1 MSKSKRKSS
10 ILHKLKIIFVLNFL
24 AHLFLSGN
32 NAEIMVGNFI
42 GDFVRGKNFHEQFS
56 ASIALGIA
64 LHREIDE
71 FTDNHPVV
79 LESKIRL
86 RPKYRHYS
94 PVIVDMFY
102 DHFLAK
108 NWRSYHSLTLDQYAQ
123 HAYGILKRFENV
135 VPEQVQR
142 LLPHI
147 IRGNWLLNY
156 AQVEGIHRAL
166 SGMAQRTPYKS
177 KMDEASNDL
186 MEYYQLFENEFTSFF
201 PELQTCSKEFI
212 SKSIKHNE

>member
-10 ILHKLKIIFVLNFL
+10 ILRTVKIMFELNFL

-42 GDFVRGKNFHEQFS
+42 GDFVRGKNFHGQFS
-56 ASIALGIA
+56 SSIALGIE

-71 FTDNHPVV
+71 FTDNHPTV
-79 LESKIRL
+79 LESKVRL

-102 DHFLAK
+102 DHLLAK
-108 NWRSYHSLTLDQYAQ
+108 NWSTYHSQPLGEYAQ
-123 HAYGILKRFENV
+123 DAYATLTQFEMV
-135 VPEQVQR
+135 VPEQVRR
-142 LLPHI
+142 LLPYMI
-147 IRGNWLLNY
+147 SGNWLLNY
-156 AQVEGIHRAL
+156 AQIEGIHRAL

-177 KMDEASNDL
+177 NMEEASHDL
-186 MEYYQLFENEFTSFF
+186 VEHYELFQNEFTVFF
-201 PELQTCSKEFI
+201 PELQKI
-212 SKSIKHNE
+212 STDFLAQRNN